1 MHELALMEEL
11 QRIALATAASQGA
24 QRIHTV
30 MLRVGRL
37 SGVDP
42 DALAFAFEVVMA
54 GGIGQ
59 GAMLELEV
67 VPTQCRCG
75 GCGQRFEPVDV
86 IFACPICGEL
96 SADVLRGRELE
107 LTGLELS

>member
-11 QRIALATAASQGA
+11 HHIALAAAAAQGA
-24 QRIHTV
+24 NRIHAV
-30 MLRVGRL
+30 KLRVGRL

-54 GGIGQ
+54 GGISK
-59 GAMLELEV
+59 GARLELEV
-67 VPTQCRCG
+67 VPTVCRCG

-86 IFACPICGEL
+86 VFACPCCGEL
-96 SADVLRGRELE
+96 SADVLGGRELE
-107 LTGLELS
+107 MTGLEVS

>member
-11 QRIALATAASQGA
+11 QRIALATAAAQGG

-59 GAMLELEV
+59 GATLELEV

>member
-11 QRIALATAASQGA
+11 QRIALATAAAQGA

-59 GAMLELEV
+59 GATLKLEV

-96 SADVLRGRELE
+96 SAHVLRGRELE
-107 LTGLELS
+107 LMGLEVS

>member
-11 QRIALATAASQGA
+11 HRIALASAATQGA
-24 QRIHTV
+24 ERIHRV

-54 GGIGQ
+54 GGIAQ
-59 GAMLELEV
+59 GATLELEV
-67 VPTQCRCG
+67 VPTQCRCR
-75 GCGQRFEPVDV
+75 GCGQRFEPEDV

-107 LTGLELS
+107 LTGLEVS

>member
-11 QRIALATAASQGA
+11 QRIALATAAAQGA

-59 GAMLELEV
+59 GATLELEV

-96 SADVLRGRELE
+96 SAHVLRGRELE

>member
-11 QRIALATAASQGA
+11 QRIALATAAAQGA

-54 GGIGQ
+54 SGISQ
-59 GAMLELEV
+59 GATLELEV

-75 GCGQRFEPVDV
+75 GCGQQFEPVDV

-96 SADVLRGRELE
+96 SAHVLRGRELE

>member
-11 QRIALATAASQGA
+11 QRIALATAAAQGA

-59 GAMLELEV
+59 GATLELEV

-107 LTGLELS
+107 LTGLEVS

>member
-1 MHELALMEEL
+1 
-11 QRIALATAASQGA
+11 
-24 QRIHTV
+24 V

-54 GGIGQ
+54 GGISQ
-59 GAMLELEV
+59 GATLKLEV
-67 VPTQCRCG
+67 VPTQCRCD

-96 SADVLRGRELE
+96 SAHVLRGRELE
-107 LTGLELS
+107 LTGLEVS

>member
-11 QRIALATAASQGA
+11 QRIALATAAAQGA

-42 DALAFAFEVVMA
+42 DALAFAFKVVMA
-54 GGIGQ
+54 GGISQ
-59 GAMLELEV
+59 GATLELEV

-107 LTGLELS
+107 LTGLEVS

>member
-11 QRIALATAASQGA
+11 HRIALAAAAAQGA
-24 QRIHTV
+24 QRIHRV

-54 GGIGQ
+54 GGIGE
-59 GAMLELEV
+59 GATLELEV

-75 GCGQRFEPVDV
+75 WCGQRFEPLDV
-86 IFACPICGEL
+86 IVACPLCGAV

-107 LTGLELS
+107 LTGLEVS

>member
-1 MHELALMEEL
+1 MHELALKEEL
-11 QRIALATAASQGA
+11 QRIALATAAAQGA

-54 GGIGQ
+54 GGISQ
-59 GAMLELEV
+59 GATLEV
-67 VPTQCRCG
+67 VPTQCRCS
-75 GCGQRFEPVDV
+75 GCGQLFEPVDV

-107 LTGLELS
+107 LTGLEVS

>member
-11 QRIALATAASQGA
+11 QRIALAAAAAQGA

-42 DALAFAFEVVMA
+42 DALAFAVEVVMA

-59 GAMLELEV
+59 GATLELEV

-96 SADVLRGRELE
+96 SAHVLRGRELE
-107 LTGLELS
+107 LTGLEVS

>member
-11 QRIALATAASQGA
+11 QRIALATAAAQGA

-59 GAMLELEV
+59 GATLKLEV

-107 LTGLELS
+107 LTGLEVS

>member
-11 QRIALATAASQGA
+11 HRIALAAAAAQGA
-24 QRIHTV
+24 QRIHSV

-54 GGIGQ
+54 GGISE
-59 GAMLELEV
+59 GARLELEV
-67 VPTQCRCG
+67 VPTRCRCG

-107 LTGLELS
+107 LTGLEVS

>member
-11 QRIALATAASQGA
+11 QRIALATAAAQGA

-54 GGIGQ
+54 GGINQ
-59 GAMLELEV
+59 GATLELEV

-96 SADVLRGRELE
+96 SAHVLRGRELE

>member
-11 QRIALATAASQGA
+11 QRIALATAAAQGA

-59 GAMLELEV
+59 GATLEMEV

-107 LTGLELS
+107 LMGLELS

>member
-11 QRIALATAASQGA
+11 HRIALASAAAQGA
-24 QRIHTV
+24 ERIHRV
-30 MLRVGRL
+30 MVRVGRL

-42 DALAFAFEVVMA
+42 DALDFAFEVVMA

-59 GAMLELEV
+59 GATLELEV